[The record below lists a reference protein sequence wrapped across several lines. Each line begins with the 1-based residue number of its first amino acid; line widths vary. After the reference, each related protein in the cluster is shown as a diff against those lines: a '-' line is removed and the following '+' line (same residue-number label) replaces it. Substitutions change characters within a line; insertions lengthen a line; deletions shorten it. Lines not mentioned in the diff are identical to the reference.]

1 MDNIFTNIYETCEW
15 GNNQSSSYKGSSG
28 GGSSVEYN
36 IKTYVPFMKKFIT
49 EKNIRSVVD
58 LGCGDFL
65 TGPYIYN
72 DLPVVYNGYD
82 AYEKVVNYNKS
93 KYPFPKY
100 NFTHLDFYNNKE
112 TIVTGDM
119 CILKDVLQHWS
130 LTEIYNFLDYLV
142 ESKKFKYILIC
153 NCCHQERDETDI
165 TTGAGHPLS
174 CDFLPLKKYNP
185 QKLYKYGTK
194 EVSVIHC

>member
-1 MDNIFTNIYETCEW
+1 
-15 GNNQSSSYKGSSG
+15 
-28 GGSSVEYN
+28 
-36 IKTYVPFMKKFIT
+36 MKKFIT